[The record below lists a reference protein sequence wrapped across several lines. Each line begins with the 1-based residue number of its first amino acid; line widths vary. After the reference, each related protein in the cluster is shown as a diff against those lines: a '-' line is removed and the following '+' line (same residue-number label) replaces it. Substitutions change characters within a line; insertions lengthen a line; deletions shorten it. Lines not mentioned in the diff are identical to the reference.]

1 MNQEINKTKTHKEK
15 KKEQPQIKK
24 PNLLALLPIYSSVL
38 TGDTFGIQ
46 MRFEDKAEKPDVRHN
61 KL

>member
-1 MNQEINKTKTHKEK
+1 MMMMMNESRDQKTKT
-15 KKEQPQIKK
+15 KEQPQIKK